1 MPEISKDEE
10 SCYFSYFK
18 KLYESWERSMSKAM
32 GFWFNNPIFTSS
44 TEKAIEKS
52 VEFKDYIYDIM
63 DRTLKHRF
71 IPAMHD
77 MDKLVKT
84 LDKLE
89 VKANKVEEKI
99 NKIQSTKKLTTEL
112 KKGAQKKGGRNDE

>member
-1 MPEISKDEE
+1 MPDISKDEE

-18 KLYESWERSMSKAM
+18 ILYESWERSMSKAM
-32 GFWFNNPIFTSS
+32 GVWFHNPIFTCS
-44 TEKAIEKS
+44 TIKAIEKS

-77 MDKLVKT
+77 MDKLVKS

-89 VKANKVEEKI
+89 VKVNKVEEKI

>member
-18 KLYESWERSMSKAM
+18 ILYESWERSMSKAM
-32 GFWFNNPIFTSS
+32 GVWFHNPIFTCS
-44 TEKAIEKS
+44 TIKAIEKS

-77 MDKLVKT
+77 MDKLVKS

-89 VKANKVEEKI
+89 VKVNKVEEKI

>member
-32 GFWFNNPIFTSS
+32 GVWLNNPLFTHS

-71 IPAMHD
+71 IPPIYD
-77 MDKLVKT
+77 IDKLAKS
-84 LDKLE
+84 LDELEIKLNE
-89 VKANKVEEKI
+89 VQEKI
-99 NKIQSTKKLTTEL
+99 NKIQSVKKSTTER
-112 KKGAQKKGGRNDE
+112 KKRVQKKGGRNNE

>member
-1 MPEISKDEE
+1 MPEISKDVE

-18 KLYESWERSMSKAM
+18 KLYESWERSISKAM
-32 GFWFNNPIFTSS
+32 GVWFNNPIFTSS

-52 VEFKDYIYDIM
+52 VEFKDYIYNVM

-71 IPAMHD
+71 IPAMYD
-77 MDKLVKT
+77 MDKLAKS

-89 VKANKVEEKI
+89 VKLNKAEEKI
-99 NKIQSTKKLTTEL
+99 NKIQRPKRLNTERKKRV
-112 KKGAQKKGGRNDE
+112 QKKGGRNDE

>member
-18 KLYESWERSMSKAM
+18 ILYESWERSMSKAM
-32 GFWFNNPIFTSS
+32 GVWFHNPIFTCS
-44 TEKAIEKS
+44 TIKAIEKS

-77 MDKLVKT
+77 MDKLVKS

-89 VKANKVEEKI
+89 VKVNKVEEKI

-112 KKGAQKKGGRNDE
+112 KKRVQKKGGRNDE